1 MYYVVF
7 LSVNSLDS
15 SHALQELESEDEE
28 VDDDAEDEH
37 EHETEDATPAEPAM
51 NKAAA
56 PPAPPKDTERQ
67 LSKKE
72 LKKRNW
78 KSLMLFWLSWNFLA
92 NQTMML
98 KMKQT
103 VSSNLFCSLSLSYPS
118 SLAVTAFVQFFMSC
132 LLGGGMPRAV
142 RASALGLPPKS
153 C

>member
-1 MYYVVF
+1 VPLYYVVF

-72 LKKRNW
+72 LKKKELEELDAILAELELSS
-78 KSLMLFWLSWNFLA
+78 KSNNDAQNETNGKF
-92 NQTMML
+92 
-98 KMKQT
+98 
-103 VSSNLFCSLSLSYPS
+103 
-118 SLAVTAFVQFFMSC
+118 
-132 LLGGGMPRAV
+132 
-142 RASALGLPPKS
+142 
-153 C
+153 